1 MLSPKA
7 NSLQV
12 DTVREIESHRERG
25 SSSKNVSK
33 NRDVMTPASTQ
44 SQSKKFKFTRANSLV
59 KQEVGSD
66 ISDSFDDIVNSEED
80 FQNKENQKINK
91 F

>member
-1 MLSPKA
+1 
-7 NSLQV
+7 
-12 DTVREIESHRERG
+12 
-25 SSSKNVSK
+25 
-33 NRDVMTPASTQ
+33 MTPASAQ